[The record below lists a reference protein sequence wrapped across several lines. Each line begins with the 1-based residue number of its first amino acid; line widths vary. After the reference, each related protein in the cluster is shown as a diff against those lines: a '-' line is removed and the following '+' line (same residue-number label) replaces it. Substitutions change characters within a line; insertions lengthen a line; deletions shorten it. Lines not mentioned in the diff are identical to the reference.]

1 MMNAKHQHDEK
12 MLAKNWLFVKDV
24 LAEVKEIV
32 PEHLLLAS
40 PYSLLTKEI
49 ATLFLTNDF
58 TMPQMSL

>member
-12 MLAKNWLFVKDV
+12 NLVENWLFIKDV

-32 PEHLLLAS
+32 PEHYLFAS